1 MDKLLNILKGL
12 KPGVDFE
19 KEQKL
24 IDDGILDSFDL
35 VALVGE
41 INEAFDVEVEFEDME
56 PENFN
61 SVEKM
66 YEMIE
71 RLQNEV

>member
-1 MDKLLNILKGL
+1 MEQLMKILKDL
-12 KPGVDFE
+12 RPDVNFE
-19 KEQKL
+19 QEDKL
-24 IDDGILDSFDL
+24 IDNGVLDSFDL

-61 SVEKM
+61 SADNI
-66 YEMIE
+66 YAMIVK
-71 RLQNEV
+71 LQNEV

>member
-1 MDKLLNILKGL
+1 MEQLMKILKDL
-12 KPGVDFE
+12 RPDVNFE
-19 KEQKL
+19 QEDKL
-24 IDDGILDSFDL
+24 IDNGVLDSFDL

-61 SVEKM
+61 SVENM
-66 YEMIE
+66 YAMIVK
-71 RLQNEV
+71 LQNEV

>member
-41 INEAFDVEVEFEDME
+41 INDEFDVEVEFEDME

-61 SVEKM
+61 SAEKM
-66 YEMIE
+66 YAMIE

>member
-1 MDKLLNILKGL
+1 MEKLLEILNGL
-12 KPGVDFE
+12 KPEVEFE

>member
-1 MDKLLNILKGL
+1 MEKLLNILKEL

-41 INEAFDVEVEFEDME
+41 INEEFDVEVEFEDME

-61 SVEKM
+61 SMKKM

>member
-1 MDKLLNILKGL
+1 MEELLNILNEL

-19 KEQKL
+19 SETAL

-41 INEAFDVEVEFEDME
+41 INEAFDVEIEFEDME
-56 PENFN
+56 AENFN
-61 SVEKM
+61 SAAKM
-66 YEMIE
+66 YEMIV
-71 RLQNEV
+71 RLQNEG

>member
-1 MDKLLNILKGL
+1 MEQLMNILKGL
-12 KPGVDFE
+12 RPDVDFE
-19 KEQKL
+19 KEDKL
-24 IDDGILDSFDL
+24 IDNGVLDSFDL

-61 SVEKM
+61 SVKNM
-66 YEMIE
+66 YAMIE
-71 RLQNEV
+71 KLQNEV

>member
-1 MDKLLNILKGL
+1 MEQLMSILKGL
-12 KPGVDFE
+12 RPDVDFE
-19 KEQKL
+19 KEDKL
-24 IDDGILDSFDL
+24 IDNGVLDSFDL

-61 SVEKM
+61 SVKNM
-66 YEMIE
+66 YAMIE
-71 RLQNEV
+71 KLQNEV

>member
-1 MDKLLNILKGL
+1 MEQLMNILKGL
-12 KPGVDFE
+12 RPDVDFE
-19 KEQKL
+19 KEDKL
-24 IDDGILDSFDL
+24 IDNGVLDSFDL

-61 SVEKM
+61 SIENM
-66 YEMIE
+66 YAMIE
-71 RLQNEV
+71 KLQNEV

>member
-1 MDKLLNILKGL
+1 MEKLLEILKGL
-12 KPGVDFE
+12 KPEVEFE

>member
-1 MDKLLNILKGL
+1 MEQLMNILKGL
-12 KPGVDFE
+12 RPDVDFE
-19 KEQKL
+19 KEDKL
-24 IDDGILDSFDL
+24 IDNGVLDSFDL

-61 SVEKM
+61 SVENM
-66 YEMIE
+66 YAMIE
-71 RLQNEV
+71 KLQNEV

>member
-1 MDKLLNILKGL
+1 MEKLLNILKGL

-41 INEAFDVEVEFEDME
+41 INEEFEVEVEFEDME

-61 SVEKM
+61 SVAKM

>member
-1 MDKLLNILKGL
+1 MEQLMNILKGL
-12 KPGVDFE
+12 RPDVDFE
-19 KEQKL
+19 KEDKL
-24 IDDGILDSFDL
+24 IDNGVLDSFDL

-61 SVEKM
+61 SIENM
-66 YEMIE
+66 YAMIVK
-71 RLQNEV
+71 LQNEV

>member
-1 MDKLLNILKGL
+1 MEQLMNILKGL
-12 KPGVDFE
+12 RPDVDFE
-19 KEQKL
+19 KEDKL
-24 IDDGILDSFDL
+24 IDNGVLDSFDL

-61 SVEKM
+61 SAGNM
-66 YEMIE
+66 YAMIE
-71 RLQNEV
+71 KLQNEV

>member
-1 MDKLLNILKGL
+1 MEKLLKILNEL

-19 KEQKL
+19 SETAL

-41 INEAFDVEVEFEDME
+41 INEAFDVEIEFEDME
-56 PENFN
+56 AENFN
-61 SVEKM
+61 SAAKM

-71 RLQNEV
+71 RLQNEG